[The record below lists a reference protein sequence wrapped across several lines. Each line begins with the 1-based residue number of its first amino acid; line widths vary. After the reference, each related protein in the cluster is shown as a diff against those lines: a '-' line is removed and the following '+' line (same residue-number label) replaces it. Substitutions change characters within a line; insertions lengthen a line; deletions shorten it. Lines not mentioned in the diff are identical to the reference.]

1 MDTTRGFHAVMNLF
15 LLPLWCL
22 SGAMFPAEGAAPA
35 LQWLVWGNPVSYAV
49 SGLRHGLH
57 GFAGGTATLAGPGVC
72 LAVTGGFA
80 VLMIAA
86 AVWQVRRPFF
96 ET

>member
-1 MDTTRGFHAVMNLF
+1 
-15 LLPLWCL
+15 
-22 SGAMFPAEGAAPA
+22 MFPVEGAAPV
-35 LQWLVWGNPVSYAV
+35 LRVFVWANPVSYAV

-57 GFAGGTATLAGPGVC
+57 GFADTPAVLAGPGVC

-80 VLMIAA
+80 ILTMAV

-96 ET
+96 QT

>member
-1 MDTTRGFHAVMNLF
+1 WA
-15 LLPLWCL
+15 
-22 SGAMFPAEGAAPA
+22 
-35 LQWLVWGNPVSYAV
+35 NPVSYAV

-57 GFAGGTATLAGPGVC
+57 GFSGEAATLVGPGLC
-72 LAVTGGFA
+72 LGVTGGFA
-80 VLMIAA
+80 ILMIGM